1 MGAAGPRLPQPRRGQ
16 IWFVNFPS
24 DPPGKRARPVL
35 IVSSDGRNT
44 HPHASTVLV
53 VPFST
58 TLTGIPA
65 HLRLAPGETGLAE
78 ISELQPEN
86 VTTIRKEILQPAPG
100 TRMLAERILR
110 VVARNVVFAMGLQ
123 PREL

>member
-1 MGAAGPRLPQPRRGQ
+1 MGASGRALPQPRRGQ

-58 TLTGIPA
+58 TLSGIPA
-65 HLRLAPGETGLAE
+65 HVQLEPGETGLRE
-78 ISELQPEN
+78 VCELQPEN
-86 VTTIRKEILQPAPG
+86 VTTVRKEILQPAPG
-100 TRMLAERILR
+100 TRVLAQRILR
-110 VVARNVVFAMGLQ
+110 VVARNVVFALGLQ
-123 PREL
+123 PKEL